1 MRRTP
6 VALKP
11 REVGG
16 VLQFLCYRI
25 IEESKISL
33 FRSHLSLVSQIHVLL
48 VAP

>member
-1 MRRTP
+1 M
-6 VALKP
+6 ALKP